1 MRMFRQSTNQNH
13 KFRLGLSRTSVIFMK
28 ENLPF
33 VNRVG
38 QSSTVKTPVHVHKMS
53 LCLSC
58 FFEVDVYSF
67 GVLLC
72 EMCIGELP
80 DAEKREEQVLLMSN
94 RTLRGLVRRCLE
106 TDPEAR
112 PTMQEIIDELS
123 RAV

>member
-1 MRMFRQSTNQNH
+1 
-13 KFRLGLSRTSVIFMK
+13 
-28 ENLPF
+28 
-33 VNRVG
+33 
-38 QSSTVKTPVHVHKMS
+38 MS
-53 LCLSC
+53 LRLSC
-58 FFEVDVYSF
+58 FFFTEVDVYSF

-80 DAEKREEQVLLMSN
+80 DAEKREEQVLLMLN
-94 RTLRGLVRRCLE
+94 RALRGLVRRCLQ